1 MGAQAKSNSTASIA
15 IYVILGL
22 LLAFV
27 VFYIVWKI
35 MKKKLLKKKE
45 LKVLR
50 KKEEETKKV
59 YYDYV
64 MSFYK
69 IIEYAENELKNFVPS
84 IGSTKM
90 KDIKNGANKL
100 TAKLLKREDF
110 SKSFAD
116 NKVYE
121 NFLEHA
127 TKIASYN
134 CNLWESNIPET
145 VQFFKDEYK
154 LIPESE
160 HKTEY
165 LNLVEQSIRRQ
176 YYEKQQD

>member
-69 IIEYAENELKNFVPS
+69 IIEYAENELKNFEEKL
-84 IGSTKM
+84 GS
-90 KDIKNGANKL
+90 
-100 TAKLLKREDF
+100 
-110 SKSFAD
+110 
-116 NKVYE
+116 KV
-121 NFLEHA
+121 
-127 TKIASYN
+127 K
-134 CNLWESNIPET
+134 
-145 VQFFKDEYK
+145 
-154 LIPESE
+154 
-160 HKTEY
+160 
-165 LNLVEQSIRRQ
+165 
-176 YYEKQQD
+176 

>member
-35 MKKKLLKKKE
+35 MKKKLLK
-45 LKVLR
+45 
-50 KKEEETKKV
+50 
-59 YYDYV
+59 
-64 MSFYK
+64 
-69 IIEYAENELKNFVPS
+69 
-84 IGSTKM
+84 
-90 KDIKNGANKL
+90 
-100 TAKLLKREDF
+100 REDF
-110 SKSFAD
+110 AKSFAD

-160 HKTEY
+160 HKTGY